1 MSCTFGPGPLGLG
14 LQQLPRRRK
23 APGPYFAVSIEKFN
37 SVDGSIGPAE
47 ESGVVRPGAVL
58 ISVAGRP
65 VAGISYNDVLQQMI
79 DAPRPVDLAFR
90 QPSEADDAAGD
101 LTLEPVSTTER
112 NGSPWTE
119 NAAAV
124 KELSAGAR
132 ADVAQVRTR
141 APSLSAPFVGPA

>member
-1 MSCTFGPGPLGLG
+1 M
-14 LQQLPRRRK
+14 
-23 APGPYFAVSIEKFN
+23 
-37 SVDGSIGPAE
+37 
-47 ESGVVRPGAVL
+47 L

-101 LTLEPVSTTER
+101 LTLEPASTTER